1 LHHVGG
7 EHEHAQTQTRF
18 FAASPSLKK
27 FPRIRCIACVPTG
40 VLLATDSNVGF
51 LLPTPSIT
59 EYDINRSNY
68 WNHSRKQEKNVAKI
82 ITSQSKKI
90 SNRQKRFL
98 KAIFPKNWMK
108 ENRKIMHK
116 NVNYKSNIH
125 KNGNA

>member
-1 LHHVGG
+1 VAEPETWIDNDQIHTQRYG
-7 EHEHAQTQTRF
+7 EVPPKAQ
-18 FAASPSLKK
+18 L
-27 FPRIRCIACVPTG
+27 
-40 VLLATDSNVGF
+40 
-51 LLPTPSIT
+51 
-59 EYDINRSNY
+59 Y
-68 WNHSRKQEKNVAKI
+68 WLSEVRNHSRKQEKIAKI

-90 SNRQKRFL
+90 SNTQKRFL

>member
-1 LHHVGG
+1 MTLTDLITGTIA
-7 EHEHAQTQTRF
+7 EN
-18 FAASPSLKK
+18 KK
-27 FPRIRCIACVPTG
+27 KR
-40 VLLATDSNVGF
+40 SQNHNK
-51 LLPTPSIT
+51 SI
-59 EYDINRSNY
+59 E
-68 WNHSRKQEKNVAKI
+68 
-82 ITSQSKKI
+82 KI